1 MALAS
6 SANGYGTIK
15 LNEKNKQSEKISA
28 SKNLDFY
35 ESMYHFKKMFPKF
48 DPEVIE
54 TVLRSNDGAVDR
66 TVDQLLAM
74 SIDNECVVSKVV
86 DDMFV
91 DLSVISDNNNDEF
104 SQTESSKITSKVS
117 LNTDFNDSP
126 PSYNEFLALKMAEKS
141 ITNDKFEK
149 SVVLID
155 EKTESINLTEPKPNS
170 NLAYH
175 KPQQI
180 NVAREISLM
189 ESKSKVLIGELPNSF
204 LRIKLTTDQVKK
216 FKTTIK
222 KAKRNEITA
231 ILNNV
236 NQNF

>member
-74 SIDNECVVSKVV
+74 SIDNECFVSKVV

-91 DLSVISDNNNDEF
+91 DLSVISNNNNNNEL

-117 LNTDFNDSP
+117 LNTNYNDLP
-126 PSYNEFLALKMAEKS
+126 PSYNEFLALKMSEKS
-141 ITNDKFEK
+141 SSNDKFEK

-155 EKTESINLTEPKPNS
+155 EKIESINLTEPKPNS

-189 ESKSKVLIGELPNSF
+189 ELKSKVLIGELPNSF

-236 NQNF
+236 N